1 MVTQINQ
8 KAILL
13 IIALSIGMSL
23 RNNAEAF
30 YLIGGILLCW
40 TLFQQSAITAI
51 LKRVCSPAPRNVVKP
66 RPIPLCYV
74 FDPESKSMTAVPRAA
89 MMLVL
94 EGKEEFPTD
103 PSR

>member
-13 IIALSIGMSL
+13 IIALLIGMSL

-30 YLIGGILLCW
+30 YLISGVLLCW
-40 TLFQQSAITAI
+40 ALFQQSAINAF
-51 LKRVCSPAPRNVVKP
+51 LKRVCSPGPRNAVKS

-74 FDPESKSMTAVPRAA
+74 FDPESNSMTAVPRAA

-94 EGKEEFPTD
+94 EGRKDF
-103 PSR
+103 